1 MPEAHAQQPAPPL
14 DLTQARADSEPAP
27 ASPPA
32 RSPSSLKERFS
43 RFSLLPGRRR
53 ESADAGKRA
62 SIDGGG
68 GASSGDTATSRTNS
82 MPADATPASSVES
95 EPFQSIRGSSA
106 KDKERLEKER
116 AQRAAEQA
124 QQKRLTLARRMQS
137 DLRAAQVETPEE
149 RGRYG
154 DGVPAAG
161 WANDDAALVPLESID
176 AEGVGETIVLRARI
190 HAKRTLSPHLAF
202 LFLRQQTS
210 TLQAV
215 VAESRN
221 GLSLHAAKWIE
232 RLPVESIVFMR
243 GTLAKPRERVL
254 GATIHDVELQ
264 VTDCFL
270 VSRPT
275 IDLPFTVYEADRAPL
290 SGAHADKAAK
300 HSESDADDDDDA
312 PSDTDSPR
320 HSRHLEGA
328 EASPRPSRL
337 DELSPTASSSEHQ
350 PRSSVSSRRRSAH
363 GLPGAPPPAAVSK
376 RTRLSNRILDIRS
389 PASQAIFR
397 INSRVSTQF
406 RASLL
411 SQGFLEIHTPKLQAG
426 SSESGSSVF
435 QLDYFGR
442 PAFLAQ
448 SPQLYKQ
455 MAISADLQRVFEIG
469 PVFRAENS

>member
-1 MPEAHAQQPAPPL
+1 MPEPAHAEPQPAPL
-14 DLTQARADSEPAP
+14 DTAQPPPRADSEPAP
-27 ASPPA
+27 ASPA

-43 RFSLLPGRRR
+43 RFSLLPGRRKESGDAAR
-53 ESADAGKRA
+53 ASASADASAA
-62 SIDGGG
+62 SLD
-68 GASSGDTATSRTNS
+68 
-82 MPADATPASSVES
+82 TPASSRTHSMPGAPASSADS

-106 KDKERLEKER
+106 RDKERLEKER
-116 AQRAAEQA
+116 AQRAAELA

-149 RGRYG
+149 RARYG

-176 AEGVGETIVLRARI
+176 AAGVGETVVLRARI

-232 RLPVESIVFMR
+232 RLPVESLVFVR

-254 GATIHDVELQ
+254 GATIHEVELQ

-290 SGAHADKAAK
+290 SGAHADKGAK
-300 HSESDADDDDDA
+300 HGESDADDDDDA

-320 HSRHLEGA
+320 HSRHLDGA
-328 EASPRPSRL
+328 EGSPRPSRL
-337 DELSPTASSSEHQ
+337 DELSTADQ
-350 PRSSVSSRRRSAH
+350 APRTSVSSRRRSAH
-363 GLPGAPPPAAVSK
+363 GLPGAPPPATVSK

-397 INSRVSTQF
+397 INSRVTTQF

-411 SQGFLEIHTPKLQAG
+411 AQGFLEIHTPKLQAG